1 MLYCLSHQQSPYMY
15 FRPHIILPVSLI
27 SWIFIVSPIFQWF
40 TFSYLYFCQI
50 ISFLHFCLGSFS
62 FYSKDVCAQSL
73 QSCTTLCNPID
84 DSLPGSSDH
93 GILQAR
99 ILEWVAMPSSMGSSQ
114 PRDRTCMSC
123 LSSALAVGLFTTSAT
138 RGAHS
143 KDTL

>member
-1 MLYCLSHQQSPYMY
+1 MNIHFP
-15 FRPHIILPVSLI
+15 
-27 SWIFIVSPIFQWF
+27 PIFQWF
-40 TFSYLYFCQI
+40 TFSYLYFCKI

-73 QSCTTLCNPID
+73 QSCTTLCDPID

-114 PRDRTCMSC
+114 PRDQTCMSC

-143 KDTL
+143 KDAANYSLTIYLTISLFNDYFWKIFSLVIWF